1 MPSPSFG
8 ASPSSICAWASIAG
22 LTDAIAAQYG
32 IASIA
37 VTTTKRLY
45 RITMST
51 QSQGVVNNI
60 MPLAWTHSTVATGRQ
75 LRIAAVS
82 DGVYDIGVVDSTG
95 AAADATGDI
104 VVAFMR
110 GPKVN

>member
-1 MPSPSFG
+1 MPSSSFG
-8 ASPSSICAWASIAG
+8 ASPSSICAWASIS

-45 RITMST
+45 RVTMST

-60 MPLAWTHSTVATGRQ
+60 LPRGWTHSTVAAGRM
-75 LRIAAVS
+75 LRISAVA
-82 DGVYDIGVVDSTG
+82 DGVYDIGVVDS
-95 AAADATGDI
+95 
-104 VVAFMR
+104 
-110 GPKVN
+110 